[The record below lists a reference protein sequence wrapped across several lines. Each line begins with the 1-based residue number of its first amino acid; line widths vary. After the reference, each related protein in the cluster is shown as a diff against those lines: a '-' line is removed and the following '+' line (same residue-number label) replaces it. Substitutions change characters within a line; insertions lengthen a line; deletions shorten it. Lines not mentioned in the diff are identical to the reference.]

1 MPLKREGIS
10 FAFFF
15 QLLLNCEITSSKKVV
30 IFHAKTLW
38 NDNQKVT
45 SLKKINDVI
54 KKMILTETEA
64 LILSPD

>member
-15 QLLLNCEITSSKKVV
+15 QLLLNCEITSSKKLVK
-30 IFHAKTLW
+30 FHAKTIQ
-38 NDNQKVT
+38 NMSKAQ
-45 SLKKINDVI
+45 INDVI
-54 KKMILTETEA
+54 KPRRWTETEA

>member
-15 QLLLNCEITSSKKVV
+15 QLLLNCEITSSKKLVK
-30 IFHAKTLW
+30 FHAKTIQ
-38 NDNQKVT
+38 NMSKAQ
-45 SLKKINDVI
+45 INEDERRCI
-54 KKMILTETEA
+54 LLTETEA